1 MRELAYLNGLDDGAT
16 VAPPVATVIASPVV
30 RGRSRGRGVA
40 VRGGHVVRSSVNVIP
55 RPAVVA
61 TVATPRHAST
71 AESYVSSDCK
81 TCEFFNKI

>member
-1 MRELAYLNGLDDGAT
+1 
-16 VAPPVATVIASPVV
+16 VIASPVV

-81 TCEFFNKI
+81 TCDFFNKIWSFHFTVLICKILQLLG